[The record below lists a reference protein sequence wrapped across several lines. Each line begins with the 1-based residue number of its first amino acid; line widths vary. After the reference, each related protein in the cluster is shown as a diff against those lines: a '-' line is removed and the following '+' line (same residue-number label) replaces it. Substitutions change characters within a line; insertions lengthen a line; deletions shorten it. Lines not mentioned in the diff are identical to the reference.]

1 MDGDHGNALKC
12 KEAILFQTHKSSLRL
27 LPPQTKHHSG
37 PPSLS
42 PSASALHQASFE
54 SATAVAVLTL
64 NEMAEASWW
73 APPACLD

>member
-1 MDGDHGNALKC
+1 MDHGNAFKC
-12 KEAILFQTHKSSLRL
+12 KEAKVSKVTKVPLTKEL
-27 LPPQTKHHSG
+27 LPQTKHHSG

-73 APPACLD
+73 APPACLG